1 MLSRLPKAVVAL
13 VSAHLP
19 LRDFVR
25 LRRVSRTLEQASR
38 LVAAQPRAIAVDGPL
53 RFCARGAP
61 LELSPLFSAANLV
74 ADYDPR
80 TDAWLDASDER
91 PLYPLP
97 RGLLALDPTH
107 FSARVD
113 PGRLAQLAA
122 SARGEVAPVARGETI
137 GSSSARRKIERSLL
151 GAALAALG
159 VAVPVASSA
168 AGDRLSGLP
177 ATSLRTAA
185 PPPSAPPPP
194 PPPSRA
200 VTSPPCLGKSLRHLS
215 LRLDMRPWGVNAVR
229 SLAPLECL
237 THLETLEVDGSASN
251 AALSIV
257 WPRLPAL
264 TRFRIASHSDVEQ
277 HDLAVFARAFPALT
291 DLGHVCL
298 SATHI
303 DINLPAVVPHLRALA
318 CRLVARPSGLRA
330 IAPLPPRIERLEVRI
345 TVKDDFDVSLAPGQL
360 IMPLFALRAYP
371 LLAVLHL
378 RIGYVGPRAPSS
390 YDPFALLYALPTLR
404 HLEIVAY
411 ASVRALVARA
421 PEPPARRD
429 PAALSRTEA
438 AAPSSSDGPTPALPL
453 WASRLR
459 SLAIV
464 CLCPEARIVLPAAR
478 FPHLESLRIVAA
490 ECDLAPFTVPA
501 TARIDRTLA
510 ASWHLTE

>member
-1 MLSRLPKAVVAL
+1 
-13 VSAHLP
+13 
-19 LRDFVR
+19 
-25 LRRVSRTLEQASR
+25 
-38 LVAAQPRAIAVDGPL
+38 
-53 RFCARGAP
+53 
-61 LELSPLFSAANLV
+61 
-74 ADYDPR
+74 
-80 TDAWLDASDER
+80 
-91 PLYPLP
+91 
-97 RGLLALDPTH
+97 
-107 FSARVD
+107 
-113 PGRLAQLAA
+113 
-122 SARGEVAPVARGETI
+122 
-137 GSSSARRKIERSLL
+137 
-151 GAALAALG
+151 
-159 VAVPVASSA
+159 
-168 AGDRLSGLP
+168 
-177 ATSLRTAA
+177 
-185 PPPSAPPPP
+185 
-194 PPPSRA
+194 
-200 VTSPPCLGKSLRHLS
+200 
-215 LRLDMRPWGVNAVR
+215 MRPWGVNAVR

-404 HLEIVAY
+404 HLEIVR
-411 ASVRALVARA
+411 VGARA
-421 PEPPARRD
+421 GGACAR
-429 PAALSRTEA
+429 
-438 AAPSSSDGPTPALPL
+438 
-453 WASRLR
+453 
-459 SLAIV
+459 
-464 CLCPEARIVLPAAR
+464 AAR
-478 FPHLESLRIVAA
+478 SAGPGRVVAHRSRGA
-490 ECDLAPFTVPA
+490 FFVRRADAGASALGLA
-501 TARIDRTLA
+501 TAFTRHRVSLPRGAHRVACRAFSAPREPAHCRGRVRPRTFHGA
-510 ASWHLTE
+510 RHRTH